1 MKWCLPAVLHDGD
14 WCRSVVLQGV
24 EALPLLLC
32 ASMVDMVG
40 VTGAAMEFAQICSN
54 EDGGCRGRIVGCFE
68 QAQVREGCASMVDDD
83 QTMEFSVVP
92 QTMMVREEEE
102 LTVADDVTD
111 GGRATATTAGM
122 VMVGEEK
129 N

>member
-1 MKWCLPAVLHDGD
+1 
-14 WCRSVVLQGV
+14 
-24 EALPLLLC
+24 
-32 ASMVDMVG
+32 
-40 VTGAAMEFAQICSN
+40 
-54 EDGGCRGRIVGCFE
+54 
-68 QAQVREGCASMVDDD
+68 MVDDD